1 MDLLYARVL
10 GWLSITLD
18 GAAYFIIAMVGAFVK
33 DIYDTYSGTRPRI
46 EIYRIFVSTTLSTF
60 LTFAARD
67 YVGENSLPA
76 VNFVL
81 GVIGWELF
89 SRVSTIDGLV
99 KTIKDARQLML
110 TLFVGNGKVP
120 PSGVTQTGQTTGG
133 VPPQQKP
140 IGAPQTPTGGQ
151 EKPAVTKPVQP
162 TGGPVGQPTS
172 QVAHLSPAGVPT
184 TMKTIIVRDLDGD
197 GK

>member
-99 KTIKDARQLML
+99 KTIKDGRQLLL

-120 PSGVTQTGQTTGG
+120 PSGVPQVGQTG
-133 VPPQQKP
+133 VPPQQRQP
-140 IGAPQTPTGGQ
+140 MTATQTAAIAAGQQQPQ
-151 EKPAVTKPVQP
+151 KPVQP
-162 TGGPVGQPTS
+162 TSGPVVEQPR
-172 QVAHLSPAGVPT
+172 QVAHLSPVGLPA
-184 TMKTIIVRDLDGD
+184 MKTVIIREDDGD
-197 GK
+197 KK